1 VAATCCLKSFDP
13 GRGFKFTTMV
23 GTAAHRSMTRF
34 LEGWHRR
41 ELPVHF
47 GSLGGDCGNYNSLS
61 EKGGLLG
68 ELEGHLATYD
78 NEPNETA
85 SVEKYLECVRGM
97 KGFEDLRATL
107 GLDGDQKTQRELAR
121 KAGITHQGINE
132 RVRKLKERIRKIHG
146 DELKAM
152 L

>member
-1 VAATCCLKSFDP
+1 
-13 GRGFKFTTMV
+13 
-23 GTAAHRSMTRF
+23 
-34 LEGWHRR
+34 
-41 ELPVHF
+41 
-47 GSLGGDCGNYNSLS
+47 
-61 EKGGLLG
+61 
-68 ELEGHLATYD
+68 LEGHLATYD